1 MIKEIVVGMDGSKVS
16 KAQRM
21 ICVSGMRSRRML
33 KKKGW
38 RRQSVGRTYSQ
49 LERRYESRI
58 GIVNC
63 CEELFG
69 ITIEASDGNS
79 VILLPNF
86 GAAMTGIVSYD
97 FGISRDIPIHFRNR
111 RRTMIKTL
119 SI

>member
-1 MIKEIVVGMDGSKVS
+1 MVWIGGRVS
-16 KAQRM
+16 KAQKDV
-21 ICVSGMRSRRML
+21 CVWYERRML

-38 RRQSVGRTYSQ
+38 KRSSGGRTYNQ

-79 VILLPNF
+79 VILLPTF
-86 GAAMTGIVSYD
+86 GAVMTGIVSYD
-97 FGISRDIPIHFRNR
+97 FEISRDIPIHFRNR

-119 SI
+119 ST

>member
-1 MIKEIVVGMDGSKVS
+1 MVWIGSKVL
-16 KAQRM
+16 KAQRI
-21 ICVSGMRSRRML
+21 ICVSGMRSRWML

-38 RRQSVGRTYSQ
+38 GRQSGGRTYSQ

-63 CEELFG
+63 CEESFG
-69 ITIEASDGNS
+69 ITVEASDGNS

-86 GAAMTGIVSYD
+86 GAVMTGIVSYD
-97 FGISRDIPIHFRNR
+97 FEISRDIPIHFRNR